1 MTMYIYIII
10 IYTHT
15 HTHTFNFTDR
25 NISVRKDSLLCA
37 VTILEETITI
47 LAE

>member
-1 MTMYIYIII
+1 MTMYIYNHNIHA
-10 IYTHT
+10 Y
-15 HTHTFNFTDR
+15 THTFNFTDR